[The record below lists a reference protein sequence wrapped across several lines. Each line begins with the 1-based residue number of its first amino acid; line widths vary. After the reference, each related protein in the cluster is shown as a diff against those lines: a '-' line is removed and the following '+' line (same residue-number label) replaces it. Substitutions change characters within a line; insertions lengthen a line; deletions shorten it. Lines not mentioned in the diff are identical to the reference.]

1 MAAREPV
8 FDGEMVIGINEKA
21 QILANTMQR
30 QLARA
35 NACTKR
41 NGISAHIAKIIDD
54 VLAITDL
61 E

>member
-35 NACTKR
+35 NACTK
-41 NGISAHIAKIIDD
+41 
-54 VLAITDL
+54 
-61 E
+61 